1 MKKDYDR
8 TWRPPVVM
16 IAGKAGQLVLSLF
29 ALAIVTFLVSRLAP
43 GDPMRA
49 YYGDSLERMSAEQI
63 ARARE
68 MLGLDD
74 SLPVQFFRWMQHALQ
89 GDFGISYQYKQPA
102 ADVIGQVAGN
112 TFLLTGV
119 SFVMIFLV
127 ALAAALFCVLHEGS
141 WMDRWIQR
149 IGVALGSI
157 PEFFMAMLLIVLVAG
172 TWQLL
177 PMSGAESVGGGG
189 FADRLEHLVLPAATL
204 IITHFWYCAYLI
216 RARLSEEAEK
226 DYVLLCRGKGMTRS
240 QAIRRHC
247 IRNIMPSAISI
258 MAIFLPHLLGGAY
271 VIEMVFSY
279 PGLGRLGVESAQ
291 YHDYNMLM
299 LIALITGIVVI
310 CANIIAQIISET
322 LDPRIREE
330 RGRML

>member
-1 MKKDYDR
+1 MQKAQDTTRR
-8 TWRPPVVM
+8 TPVRM

-29 ALAIVTFLVSRLAP
+29 VLSIVTFLVARLAP

-49 YYGDSLERMSAEQI
+49 YYGDALERMSPEQI
-63 ARARE
+63 AAARE
-68 MLGLDD
+68 KLGLDE
-74 SLPVQFFRWMQHALQ
+74 SLPMQFLRWIAQAVH
-89 GDFGISYQYKQPA
+89 GDFGISYQYKQPVT
-102 ADVIGQVAGN
+102 DVVSQVAGN
-112 TFLLTGV
+112 TLLLTGV
-119 SFVMIFLV
+119 SFVMIFLIGLLTAV
-127 ALAAALFCVLHEGS
+127 FCVLHEGS
-141 WMDRWIQR
+141 PSDRWVQR

-157 PEFFMAMLLIVLVAG
+157 PEFFMALLLMVLVAG
-172 TWQLL
+172 TWHLL
-177 PMSGAESVGGGG
+177 PMSGAFSVGGGG
-189 FADRLEHLVLPAATL
+189 PADRIEHLILPAATL
-204 IITHFWYCAYLI
+204 VITHFWYCAYLI
-216 RARLSEEAEK
+216 RARLSEEADK

-247 IRNIMPSAISI
+247 VPNVMPSAISI

-299 LIALITGIVVI
+299 VIALITGIVVI
-310 CANIIAQIISET
+310 CANIIAQIVSEC

-330 RGRML
+330 RGQML